1 MTNKNQWVLTA
12 KELLDIQ
19 EKLKFLKD
27 RKLKVESNLRELS
40 NNKSASEAGYK
51 YNLFT
56 RPGSIDYS
64 SIPELQDI
72 NLDEYRKEEQK
83 YWKLSFTKQFDI

>member
-19 EKLKFLKD
+19 DKLKFLKD

-40 NNKSASEAGYK
+40 NNESAAEAGYK
-51 YNLFT
+51 YNLFA
-56 RPGSIDYS
+56 RPGTVDYK
-64 SIPELQDI
+64 SIPALKD
-72 NLDEYRKEEQK
+72 LDLEQYRKEEQK